1 MNTFFLGVNESA
13 LRFLAEV
20 SAADGVAVECN
31 QTTISNRL
39 LLNDSMLM
47 LKTEINANAIN
58 ELDSTILLEIAAKSN
73 NKIQKWESIVD
84 EKDFFE
90 KDGGLIMGKYKAK
103 ESVHRVM
110 EALQLTFLYLIP
122 LSNLFYCHRLVLLY
136 LKHPNK
142 SFF

>member
-1 MNTFFLGVNESA
+1 VFSSITASKLIQTVPLTALNFSTTLLLRRFLIHFLGVNESA

-47 LKTEINANAIN
+47 LKTEINANN
-58 ELDSTILLEIAAKSN
+58 LDIAAKSN

-103 ESVHRVM
+103 ESVQSR
-110 EALQLTFLYLIP
+110 IW
-122 LSNLFYCHRLVLLY
+122 
-136 LKHPNK
+136 KHC
-142 SFF
+142 S

>member
-1 MNTFFLGVNESA
+1 M
-13 LRFLAEV
+13 AEV

-90 KDGGLIMGKYKAK
+90 KDGGVIMGEYYSEGA
-103 ESVHRVM
+103 SI
-110 EALQLTFLYLIP
+110 A
-122 LSNLFYCHRLVLLY
+122 
-136 LKHPNK
+136 
-142 SFF
+142 